1 MPQRR
6 KPVTADSLFPAAS
19 LGKPVFAYAAL
30 RLVDDAKLDLDRPLK
45 AYVPDHAP
53 ADARGDKITPRQ
65 VLSHS
70 TGFRNWRNSIEQP
83 LTPDFDPGSRF
94 QYSGEGFYYL
104 QRAVEKITGVAFEQF
119 MQTRLFEPFG
129 MRSSTYGWREDTDAR
144 LVTGHNRG
152 NPVRGQS
159 RDFANRLLQHA
170 QSQGK
175 PLSAFTHDDVVAAM
189 GTLKP
194 SPPALPNF
202 IIPNSA
208 GSMLT
213 TVADYTTYLSHVL
226 APSGGASEISTKS
239 RDQMFTAHDA
249 HQQRAFVGTRM
260 GSGERPGARLHLAL
274 GRQRKLQELRARTP
288 AVAFSGR
295 RLHERQ
301 QRDANQRSCRRRGL
315 RTRALRVRLALGTNA
330 SQLPTPPTQRQSTAF
345 ANNHD
350 GHDGHDVK
358 RFLASCSS
366 WSSRP
371 FRDSSGRPESPLA
384 DHVTSLLSE
393 QLEVASFGILV
404 QRQLTTNLTVAERS
418 SETETFRSAPPS
430 TAHRFGTSVSRT
442 TCSPAGVLRA
452 VKTPASALI
461 GPPVPPGEMSTVNRS
476 D

>member
-1 MPQRR
+1 MKTLNRREFVATVSVVTAWPGLRAHVRAQGSDAVIRPPSDAFLKTLPKLMEVTAVPGLSMGVLQDGRLVWQRYEGIADAATH

-30 RLVDDAKLDLDRPLK
+30 RLVDDGKLDLDRPLK

-53 ADARGDKITPRQ
+53 ADARGDKVTPRQ

-70 TGFRNWRNSIEQP
+70 TGFRNWRNSVDQP

-104 QRAVEKITGVAFEQF
+104 QRVVEKITGGAFEQF

-159 RDFANRLLQHA
+159 RDFADRLLQHA

-175 PLSAFTHDDVVAAM
+175 PLAAFTHDDVVAAM
-189 GTLKP
+189 CTLKP

-226 APSGGASEISTKS
+226 APSGGGSEISTKS
-239 RDQMFTAHDA
+239 RDQMFTATTRINSALSWGLGWGLESDQGRDYIWHWGDNGNYKNFVLA
-249 HQQRAFVGTRM
+249 H
-260 GSGERPGARLHLAL
+260 
-274 GRQRKLQELRARTP
+274 
-288 AVAFSGR
+288 
-295 RLHERQ
+295 
-301 QRDANQRSCRRRGL
+301 
-315 RTRALRVRLALGTNA
+315 
-330 SQLPTPPTQRQSTAF
+330 LPS
-345 ANNHD
+345 
-350 GHDGHDVK
+350 
-358 RFLASCSS
+358 
-366 WSSRP
+366 
-371 FRDSSGRPESPLA
+371 
-384 DHVTSLLSE
+384 
-393 QLEVASFGILV
+393 
-404 QRQLTTNLTVAERS
+404 
-418 SETETFRSAPPS
+418 RSAVVVF
-430 TAHRFGTSVSRT
+430 TNGNNGMRINE
-442 TCSPAGVLRA
+442 A
-452 VKTPASALI
+452 VVAAASGHEHFAFDWL
-461 GPPVPPGEMSTVNRS
+461 
-476 D
+476 